1 MRRCSTLLAVLLL
14 APTLGA
20 ASARACDD
28 LPVRVSLSSSDP
40 TLLRDE
46 PRAILS
52 PRAVAVSAVRVELRR
67 GTRLYASGFL
77 SGRLARGRTAVAL
90 TLAAGRQVGAGRY
103 RLIAIGR
110 RAGCAGRASAARDW
124 RFGTPSLPVRAA
136 PISTF
141 VRDNEGSLRL
151 ILRSV
156 GHRRVRGVRVRLLDA
171 AGATVAQS
179 PRRASFRGEKVVDL
193 PVAGTLPPGSYT
205 LRVSGKSDGA
215 AETELSEQ
223 PLTLAAGGNGNGGGN
238 GGGGPAPD
246 PTQPSPVGLVEQRAV
261 VDWSGGESRGRDVA
275 GFVAPGVGYG
285 ELVCRPDAQ
294 WIRFYPTDLQREV
307 AMMTWTYKD
316 WAENQEKA
324 VREAQYGPFTGPDFR
339 EGLNKFGPPEKRST
353 GEFSGIVSDRGP
365 FGSLGG
371 ASLAAPTTFRLTWEW
386 DLTDSRTSRCHVEA
400 TFLTENAAGTQAPLA
415 RSTSLVWRGDANAA
429 GHDSASVGV
438 PGLGTV
444 SLTCQAGVRGA
455 RTLTVDT
462 ALGAD
467 VTTREGSDDVARGQ
481 AFGPIVAQLPNN
493 GMLAIRFSNGA
504 TLLASSRWKVN
515 DPDATQN
522 ACFVAAQAVVPVS

>member
-20 ASARACDD
+20 ASAHACDD

-52 PRAVAVSAVRVELRR
+52 PRGAVAVSAVRVELRR

-90 TLAAGRQVGAGRY
+90 TLAAGRHVGAGRY

-110 RAGCAGRASAARDW
+110 GAGCAGRASAARDW

-141 VRDNEGSLRL
+141 VRDNQGSLRL

-156 GHRRVRGVRVRLLDA
+156 GHRRVRGVGVRLLDA

-223 PLTLAAGGNGNGGGN
+223 PLTLAAGGNGNGNNGNGNGN
-238 GGGGPAPD
+238 GGA
-246 PTQPSPVGLVEQRAV
+246 S
-261 VDWSGGESRGRDVA
+261 
-275 GFVAPGVGYG
+275 
-285 ELVCRPDAQ
+285 
-294 WIRFYPTDLQREV
+294 
-307 AMMTWTYKD
+307 
-316 WAENQEKA
+316 
-324 VREAQYGPFTGPDFR
+324 
-339 EGLNKFGPPEKRST
+339 GPP
-353 GEFSGIVSDRGP
+353 G
-365 FGSLGG
+365 
-371 ASLAAPTTFRLTWEW
+371 
-386 DLTDSRTSRCHVEA
+386 
-400 TFLTENAAGTQAPLA
+400 
-415 RSTSLVWRGDANAA
+415 
-429 GHDSASVGV
+429 
-438 PGLGTV
+438 
-444 SLTCQAGVRGA
+444 
-455 RTLTVDT
+455 
-462 ALGAD
+462 
-467 VTTREGSDDVARGQ
+467 
-481 AFGPIVAQLPNN
+481 
-493 GMLAIRFSNGA
+493 
-504 TLLASSRWKVN
+504 N
-515 DPDATQN
+515 D
-522 ACFVAAQAVVPVS
+522 